1 VKTRQHLREL
11 ALGTLWLVGI
21 AAAVQI
27 IDVFIGQSPLAAA
40 VVGAVV
46 VELATS
52 RGGLLWSRPGSP
64 RPASGPSGDR
74 GVPSSR
80 SREAQPDKEDA
91 DRGRRAL
98 RGLGLGAAVGF
109 VAAVGTVLVA
119 LLIGSASI
127 EAGTPSGALV
137 WALIRV
143 AAVAAR
149 DELLLRGWILRTAE
163 RAGLSPRTGVIF
175 ASLAGGAS
183 IALLPGA
190 DLPSVVLAVAL
201 GWVAATLWNRVGGA
215 WAAIGVH
222 MGWALFSGVG
232 LRGGLA
238 DVTWVSGGSLGEG
251 VKASG
256 TPAWIAAVVFA
267 VVAIAVGRL
276 ARRYSQK
283 A

>member
-1 VKTRQHLREL
+1 MKTRQHLREL

-27 IDVFIGQSPLAAA
+27 IGVFIGQSPLAAA

-52 RGGLLWSRPGSP
+52 RAGLLWSRPGSP
-64 RPASGPSGDR
+64 RPAAEPAGDR
-74 GVPSSR
+74 VVPSSR
-80 SREAQPDKEDA
+80 SREALPDKEDA
-91 DRGRRAL
+91 DRARRAL
-98 RGLGLGAAVGF
+98 RGLGLGAAVGL
-109 VAAVGTVLVA
+109 AAVVGTVLVA
-119 LLIGSASI
+119 RLIGSASV
-127 EAGTPSGALV
+127 EAGSPSGALV

-143 AAVAAR
+143 AAVAVR

-163 RAGLSPRTGVIF
+163 RAGLSPRAGVAF

-190 DLPSVVLAVAL
+190 DAPSIALAVAL
-201 GWVAATLWNRVGGA
+201 GWVAATLWTRTGGA

-222 MGWALFSGVG
+222 AGWALFSGVG
-232 LRGGLA
+232 LRGGLV
-238 DVTWVSGGSLGEG
+238 DVTWVSGSLGEG
-251 VKASG
+251 VRASG
-256 TPAWIAAVVFA
+256 APAWIAAVAFSVM
-267 VVAIAVGRL
+267 AIAAGRL
-276 ARRYSQK
+276 VRRDSRR